1 MEDEKEIPETKL
13 IYLLPQFLYTPDYI
27 IARVSITETSKSN

>member
-1 MEDEKEIPETKL
+1 MEDEKEIPETNL

-27 IARVSITETSKSN
+27 IARASLKETW